1 MKFSIITPTYNR
13 AHTIERAIKSLQNQ
27 SYSNWEMIIVDDGS
41 IDNTEERIKQYLNKD
56 KRIKYIKLKQNGGVG
71 KARNVGIKNI
81 SPDSDWIGFLD
92 SDDELLPNA
101 FELMKKKIE
110 EFPVIKHFS
119 FSTIYENGKKASFL
133 KKDNLEGNYEI
144 VLGKNNLAEGEFF
157 NLLHKS
163 IINDGFKFEEN
174 VNGYEYIAW
183 LRLAKKNFKHLYTTT
198 IVRVYITRGES
209 LIRNKNKN
217 KKYYENAKK
226 GLQIGCRV

>member
-41 IDNTEERIKQYLNKD
+41 IDNTEEIIKQYFNKD
-56 KRIKYIKLKQNGGVG
+56 KRIKYIRLKRNGGVG

-110 EFPVIKHFS
+110 EFPVIN
-119 FSTIYENGKKASFL
+119 IFL
-133 KKDNLEGNYEI
+133 
-144 VLGKNNLAEGEFF
+144 F
-157 NLLHKS
+157 LLSMKTV
-163 IINDGFKFEEN
+163 K
-174 VNGYEYIAW
+174 
-183 LRLAKKNFKHLYTTT
+183 RLAF
-198 IVRVYITRGES
+198 
-209 LIRNKNKN
+209 
-217 KKYYENAKK
+217 
-226 GLQIGCRV
+226 